1 MHPLYQHLD
10 GINRLWRE
18 DVASALQ
25 VARGITWDECHKIY
39 IAMDD
44 EQMEQMTGYGYDMIP
59 VTSTTEALETLMQ
72 WYDES
77 CSLKFVQAVETNHD
91 DPDAGFTS
99 LIPQGYDEDE
109 EDGWGIWQEEEDDD
123 EDYED

>member
-25 VARGITWDECHKIY
+25 VAKGITWDECHKIY

>member
-25 VARGITWDECHKIY
+25 VAKGITWDECHKIY

-91 DPDAGFTS
+91 DPNAGFTS

>member
-25 VARGITWDECHKIY
+25 VAKGITWELMHKIY

>member
-25 VARGITWDECHKIY
+25 VAKGITWDECHKIY

-91 DPDAGFTS
+91 DPNAGFTS
-99 LIPQGYDEDE
+99 RIPQGYDEDE